1 MTREA
6 LKLPELPAP
15 IDVLQ
20 AMWRGEREFM
30 RPIGEYF
37 TADQMRAYASSA
49 LAALE
54 GVEPVQVW
62 CDTCEGTGVV
72 HQESQHGVPGSGGDF
87 QCPDCDGRG
96 FNERSYYTTPPAAPA
111 QEPSQPEFFAK
122 LDYDKDFNVLVS
134 VYRRRA
140 DATPLLVHQEAW
152 RLQEAD
158 KHDGFTGFM
167 WKLASAIAASPSAAA
182 REPLFE
188 VRIAGPDDVHR
199 HSDEL
204 AALRHANEVNKQ
216 YVNDCL
222 AHPDPM
228 DHVLCVATVH
238 GITKGGEQ

>member
-1 MTREA
+1 MA
-6 LKLPELPAP
+6 LHTELP
-15 IDVLQ
+15 I
-20 AMWRGEREFM
+20 
-30 RPIGEYF
+30 
-37 TADQMRAYASSA
+37 
-49 LAALE
+49 
-54 GVEPVQVW
+54 W

-158 KHDGFTGFM
+158 KHDGFTGFT

-182 REPLFE
+182 REPLTDEQIAELYERTCHDVVDDNEWPSLRLFVKA
-188 VRIAGPDDVHR
+188 VR
-199 HSDEL
+199 EF
-204 AALRHANEVNKQ
+204 
-216 YVNDCL
+216 
-222 AHPDPM
+222 
-228 DHVLCVATVH
+228 
-238 GITKGGEQ
+238 GITNGDEHDGS